1 MYVRL
6 VTFTTAANWTTVQKT
21 HNSQVLQLPQ
31 NQYKQ

>member
-21 HNSQVLQLPQ
+21 HSQVLQLPQ